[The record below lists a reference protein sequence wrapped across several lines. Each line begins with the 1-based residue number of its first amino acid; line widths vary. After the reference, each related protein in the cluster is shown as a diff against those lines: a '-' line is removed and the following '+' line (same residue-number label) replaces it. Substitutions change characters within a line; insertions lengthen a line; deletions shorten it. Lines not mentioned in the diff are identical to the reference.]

1 MAQFKFITPGSLYAA
16 RSVQARTKN
25 GQAYVLSPN
34 QSVRIPDD
42 ELTELQLKL
51 DYHKHFFGEENSP
64 NNEKHFLVFLSFRK
78 AFPLNYIDLMFRNS
92 LQTIPVSQEQFD
104 FPSECNELVKREG
117 IVDKKTIE
125 FKTMLSLFMVLCFIQ
140 SLILWK
146 SDAGIEGYPL
156 YCYFTGFS
164 SLGFLL
170 MLRPKKVMYQDQFR
184 LRQISYLLYSIVF
197 LFAFPVAGI
206 TFTMVIYLVIL
217 VLGFYQLIMSWK
229 TD

>member
-1 MAQFKFITPGSLYAA
+1 M
-16 RSVQARTKN
+16 
-25 GQAYVLSPN
+25 SPN

-51 DYHKHFFGEENSP
+51 DYHKHVLGEENLRI
-64 NNEKHFLVFLSFRK
+64 NEKHFLVFLSFRK
-78 AFPLNYIDLMFRNS
+78 AFPFNYIDLMFRNR

-104 FPSECNELVKREG
+104 FPSKCNELVKSEG

-125 FKTMLSLFMVLCFIQ
+125 FKAMASLSIVLCFIQ

-146 SDAGIEGYPL
+146 SDAEIEGYPL

-170 MLRPKKVMYQDQFR
+170 MLRPKKVLYQDQFR

-197 LFAFPVAGI
+197 LFAFPVAGL
-206 TFTMVIYLVIL
+206 TFASVIYLVIV
-217 VLGFYQLIMSWK
+217 VLGFYQLNKSWK
-229 TD
+229 IS

>member
-25 GQAYVLSPN
+25 GHAYVLSPN

-51 DYHKHFFGEENSP
+51 DYHKHVLGEENLP
-64 NNEKHFLVFLSFRK
+64 INEKHFLVFLSFRK
-78 AFPLNYIDLMFRNS
+78 AFPLNYIDLMFRNR
-92 LQTIPVSQEQFD
+92 LQTLPVSQEQFD
-104 FPSECNELVKREG
+104 FPSECNELVQSEG

-125 FKTMLSLFMVLCFIQ
+125 FKAMVSLSIVLCFFQ
-140 SLILWK
+140 SIILWK
-146 SDAGIEGYPL
+146 SDSGIEGYPL

-164 SLGFLL
+164 LLGFLL
-170 MLRPKKVMYQDQFR
+170 MLRPKKVTYQDQFR

-197 LFAFPVAGI
+197 LFAFPIAGL
-206 TFTMVIYLVIL
+206 TFATVIYLVIM
-217 VLGFYQLIMSWK
+217 VLGFYQLNKSCKIS
-229 TD
+229 